1 MKQKCTVTGM
11 TCTACSA
18 HVEKAVGQVPG
29 VRSVN
34 VNLMA
39 GSMLVDFDESRTST
53 DAIVHAVEDA
63 GYSAQPAGAT
73 PAAAAVGTVLRLK
86 PVLTIQGEKLDSY
99 AKTRGMKAAFQTMM
113 NALKDDINAR
123 FSYLREQGR
132 LKIGIA
138 NTQMDEERFQTFKT
152 QLEKTFPGLELIY
165 FPLTMSIGAHVG
177 PGALGIGAMR
187 CH

>member
-1 MKQKCTVTGM
+1 M
-11 TCTACSA
+11 
-18 HVEKAVGQVPG
+18 
-29 VRSVN
+29 
-34 VNLMA
+34 
-39 GSMLVDFDESRTST
+39 
-53 DAIVHAVEDA
+53 
-63 GYSAQPAGAT
+63 
-73 PAAAAVGTVLRLK
+73 LRLK